1 VGVVNKMAAV
11 VEVRTDIQVVDLLE
25 QRTKVWME
33 EIIVVDLLKIK
44 QEAEAEVLLRKV
56 ELLQLKTQRELVATG
71 FLLLLLDQQ

>member
-1 VGVVNKMAAV
+1 
-11 VEVRTDIQVVDLLE
+11 
-25 QRTKVWME
+25 
-33 EIIVVDLLKIK
+33 VVDLLKIK